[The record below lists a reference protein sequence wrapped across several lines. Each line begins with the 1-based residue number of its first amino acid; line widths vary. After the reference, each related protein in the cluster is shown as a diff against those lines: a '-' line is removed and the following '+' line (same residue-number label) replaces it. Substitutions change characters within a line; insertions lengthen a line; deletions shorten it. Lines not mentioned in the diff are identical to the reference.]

1 MSLLRLFLAP
11 TPITNTQHSGKET
24 IVPPS
29 HNSGVLEQSRGSES
43 QKNAVKRPESIRI
56 KTAAY
61 MFNPSRQT
69 QTTHRSYYIQNGT
82 FTPCID
88 KFSDKQSAHQ
98 TLQPLHALIGHPPLG
113 TSDAKCHLKPS
124 CHASPTTCSALLA
137 MRDNPLMKT
146 MKQCEI
152 AEWQEQD

>member
-1 MSLLRLFLAP
+1 MLHILGFSGSLLYITLVKVDLQYQIESLPLESVHCFFLKQQCNTVVWCYWAREMRLLRLFLAP

-43 QKNAVKRPESIRI
+43 QKIAVKRPESIRI
-56 KTAAY
+56 KTAAN

-88 KFSDKQSAHQ
+88 KFSDKQ
-98 TLQPLHALIGHPPLG
+98 
-113 TSDAKCHLKPS
+113 
-124 CHASPTTCSALLA
+124 
-137 MRDNPLMKT
+137 
-146 MKQCEI
+146 
-152 AEWQEQD
+152 